1 MKKFKHTLLLLLL
14 SSGIFAQDN
23 DWFYA
28 TMEKHIAQELKSENP
43 DMIEILSESGNL
55 AATYVKRDAVRHLPN
70 CGNRHGSGYM
80 YKKDKESAISSINRL
95 PKHNLK
101 VLDFSITEDEFVAQC
116 IDDVNEQNIANT
128 IMQLEEYGTRFHTT
142 PTGVQASLDIK
153 DMWQEMT
160 TEAERSDITVE
171 LYDHDFTDQKS
182 VILTIPGTENPE
194 EFVIIGGH
202 LDSGD
207 VWMNDQ
213 FPGVAPGADDN
224 ASGIATLTETLRIL
238 LANNFRPT
246 KTVQIMGYAAEEIG
260 LYGSYDI
267 AETYKSANKNVL
279 AVAQFDMTNYNGSSF
294 DIALIDDSNFGY
306 TSDDLNLYLIELME
320 HYNATGEH
328 AITYGSSNCGYACSD
343 HVSWSENGY
352 LASFPFE
359 AAFNDRNPYIH
370 STQDTFETM
379 DNDASHSTKFVK
391 LALEFVIEIAKTATM
406 STQEFSNADLSVVV
420 KDKNLIYRIK
430 NLNSKIQSLNI
441 LDVGARKVVSKTNLD
456 ASGTVSLQH
465 LPNGFYIAVF
475 KDFNGKTFT
484 KKFLVK

>member
-1 MKKFKHTLLLLLL
+1 MKKYNFFV
-14 SSGIFAQDN
+14 IFLFCIISFGQEN
-23 DWFYA
+23 NWFYA
-28 TMEKHIAQELKSENP
+28 TMETHIAQELKSENP

-55 AATYVKRDAVRHLPN
+55 AATYVKRDAVNHLPN

-128 IMQLEEYGTRFHTT
+128 IMQLEDYGTRFHTT

-153 DMWQEMT
+153 DMWQTMA
-160 TEAERSDITVE
+160 TEAERTDITVE

-207 VWMNDQ
+207 WSLVE
-213 FPGVAPGADDN
+213 FAPGADDN
-224 ASGIATLTETLRIL
+224 ASGIAVLTETLRIL

-260 LYGSYDI
+260 LYGSADI
-267 AETYKSANKNVL
+267 ADMYNSSNKDVL
-279 AVAQFDMTNYNGSSF
+279 AVAQFDMTNFNGSSF
-294 DIALIDDSNFGY
+294 DVALIDDSSLGY

-328 AITYGSSNCGYACSD
+328 AITYGSSACGYGCSD

-359 AAFNDRNPYIH
+359 AAFPERNQFVH
-370 STQDTFETM
+370 TTQDTFETM

-391 LALEFVIEIAKTATM
+391 LALEFVIEIAKSEVM

-420 KDKNLIYRIK
+420 KDKNLIYNIK

-441 LDVGARKVVSKTNLD
+441 LDVGARRVVSKTNLET
-456 ASGTVSLQH
+456 SGTVSLQH

-475 KDFNGKTFT
+475 KDVNGKTFT